1 MTVHCLHIILLNGHG
16 YMPFITSTTGMT
28 PRGVRI
34 VCLVFLR
41 DTRLRMQTFQLFY
54 SIKIY
59 FIHCFCLC
67 RSVGPY
73 GDIPGPL
80 GFGLKI
86 NGNL

>member
-1 MTVHCLHIILLNGHG
+1 
-16 YMPFITSTTGMT
+16 
-28 PRGVRI
+28 
-34 VCLVFLR
+34 LVFLR